1 MKVLYRRCA
10 GLDVHQQT
18 VVACARLVE
27 GRKVR
32 QEVETFRTTTKG
44 LRALRDWL
52 LDQGCTHAAMEATGV
67 YWKPV
72 WQVLEGSLELLL
84 ANAQEARNLPGR
96 KSDVND
102 AMWLADLMA
111 HGLIRGS
118 FVPPTLVQALRDL
131 SRTRTQLKNEV
142 ARHTMRVQKT
152 LEIAGVK
159 LTGLITNVMGMT
171 GRAIV
176 EAIIAGEA
184 DPTTLAQLKRGRLK
198 ATQEQLCDA
207 LQGRV
212 QDHHRMLLRLHL
224 DQIDSLEQSIGQLE
238 DRIGEWLEPFRS
250 TVELLKTMPGIQ
262 ETTARVVLSE
272 IGFEVTRFATAGQLV
287 SWAGLCPGSDQSAG
301 KHRSTHLRKG
311 NTWLRTALVQAAWA
325 ASRRKDSYLRA
336 LYLRLRSRRGAKKA
350 IVAVAAS
357 MLASIYF
364 MLQRQ
369 QAYADLGSTPVDQ
382 HQRQRVTRR
391 LIRRLEDLGIKVE
404 VKEEEIKVAA

>member
-1 MKVLYRRCA
+1 MEVLYRRCA

-52 LDQGCTHAAMEATGV
+52 GGHGCTHVAMEATGV

-84 ANAQEARNLPGR
+84 ANAQEVRNLPGR
-96 KSDVND
+96 KSDVSD

-118 FVPPTLVQALRDL
+118 FVPPATVQALRDL
-131 SRTRTQLKNEV
+131 SRTRAQLKNEI

-159 LTGLITNVMGMT
+159 LTGLISNVLGMT

-184 DPTTLAQLKRGRLK
+184 DPATLAQLKRGRIK
-198 ATQEQLCDA
+198 ASLEQLCDA

-212 QDHHRMLLRLHL
+212 QDHHRILLRIHL
-224 DQIDSLEQSIGQLE
+224 DQIDALQQAIDQLE
-238 DRIGEWLEPFRS
+238 ARMGELLEPFRS
-250 TVELLKTMPGIQ
+250 VVELLKTAPGIQ
-262 ETTARVVLSE
+262 ETTARVILAEV
-272 IGFEVTRFATAGQLV
+272 GFEVTRFATAGQLI
-287 SWAGLCPGSDQSAG
+287 SWTGLCPGSDESAG
-301 KHRSTHLRKG
+301 KRRSTRLRKG
-311 NTWLRTALVQAAWA
+311 NAWLRTTLVQAAWA
-325 ASRRKDSYLRA
+325 ASRKKDSYLRA
-336 LYLRLRSRRGAKKA
+336 LYLRLRARRGAKKA
-350 IVAVAAS
+350 IIAVAAS
-357 MLASIYF
+357 LLASIYF

-369 QAYADLGSTPVDQ
+369 QPYADLGPTHFDQ
-382 HQRQRVTRR
+382 RQRQRVTRR
-391 LIRRLEDLGIKVE
+391 LIRRLEDLGVKVE
-404 VKEEEIKVAA
+404 VKEAA

>member
-1 MKVLYRRCA
+1 MEVLYQRCA

-52 LDQGCTHAAMEATGV
+52 GSHGCTHAAMEATGV

-84 ANAQEARNLPGR
+84 AHAQEVRNLPGR
-96 KSDVND
+96 KSDVSD

-118 FVPPTLVQALRDL
+118 FVPPTTVQALREL

-142 ARHTMRVQKT
+142 ARHTLRIQKT
-152 LEIAGVK
+152 LEIAGLK
-159 LTGLITNVMGMT
+159 LTGLISDVLGVT

-176 EAIIAGEA
+176 EAIIAGES
-184 DPTTLAQLKRGRLK
+184 DPATLAQLKRRGIK
-198 ATQEQLCDA
+198 ASQEQLCDA
-207 LQGRV
+207 LQGRI
-212 QDHHRMLLRLHL
+212 QDHHRLLLRIHL
-224 DQIDSLEQSIGQLE
+224 DQVDALQQAIDQLE
-238 DRIGEWLEPFRS
+238 ARMGELLEPFRS
-250 TVELLKTMPGIQ
+250 SVELLKSTPGIK
-262 ETTARVVLSE
+262 ETTARIVLAE
-272 IGFEVTRFATAGQLV
+272 IGFEVTRFATAGQLI
-287 SWAGLCPGSDQSAG
+287 SWTGLCPGSDESAG
-301 KHRSTHLRKG
+301 KRRSTHLRKG
-311 NTWLRTALVQAAWA
+311 NVWLRTALVQAARGA
-325 ASRRKDSYLRA
+325 IRKKDSYLRA
-336 LYLRLRSRRGAKKA
+336 LYLRLRARRGAKKA

-357 MLASIYF
+357 MLTSIYF

-369 QAYADLGSTPVDQ
+369 QTYTDLGPTHFDQ
-382 HQRQRVTRR
+382 RQRQRVTRR
-391 LIRRLEDLGIKVE
+391 LIRRLEDLGVKVE
-404 VKEEEIKVAA
+404 VKEAA

>member
-1 MKVLYRRCA
+1 MEVLYCRCA

-52 LDQGCTHAAMEATGV
+52 GGHGCTHAAMEATGV

-84 ANAQEARNLPGR
+84 AHAQEVRNLPGR
-96 KSDVND
+96 KSDVSD

-118 FVPPTLVQALRDL
+118 FVPPATVQALRDL

-142 ARHTMRVQKT
+142 ARHTNRLQKT
-152 LEIAGVK
+152 LEIAGLK
-159 LTGLITNVMGMT
+159 LTGLISNVLGMT

-176 EAIIAGEA
+176 EAVIAGES
-184 DPTTLAQLKRGRLK
+184 DPATLAQLKQRGIR
-198 ATQEQLCDA
+198 ASHEQLCDA

-212 QDHHRMLLRLHL
+212 QEHHRILLRIHL
-224 DQIDSLEQSIGQLE
+224 DQIDGLEQAISQLE
-238 DRIGEWLEPFRS
+238 ARMGELLEPFRS
-250 TVELLKTMPGIQ
+250 SVELLKTIPGIQ
-262 ETTARVVLSE
+262 ETTARVILAE

-287 SWAGLCPGSDQSAG
+287 SWAGLCPGSDESAG
-301 KHRSTHLRKG
+301 KRRSTRLRKG
-311 NTWLRTALVQAAWA
+311 NSWLRTALVQAAWA
-325 ASRRKDSYLRA
+325 ASRKKDSYLRA

-369 QAYADLGSTPVDQ
+369 QPYADLGPTHFDQ
-382 HQRQRVTRR
+382 RQRQRVTRR
-391 LIRRLEDLGIKVE
+391 LIRRLEDLGVKVE
-404 VKEEEIKVAA
+404 IKDAA